1 MKMKKKM
8 LILALAFMVICGA
21 DVPAALCQCIAVDPN
36 RDRAGW
42 AKWCTCMGGHI
53 TQKDGNPVCS
63 GVSGSGSSGTSSGG
77 NTDLNNA
84 AYQLGTEIHK
94 AIFGDP
100 EELARQKE
108 KQIQM
113 LNSLDSIS
121 RDRVQSEDDMLRNAK
136 EQARQLDDQNRNE
149 ALSTLKPATSFFG
162 INGNPQTEKDS
173 WTDPNVVDLRD
184 KKGPLVIDPNTV
196 KGNSHNDYTQ
206 PGIQQYFRSPELDK
220 TVLQTRS
227 DNRDKNLFPKNPDE
241 PLINPLREPERYR
254 AWCDSVQAALNER
267 IIKNRTDQ
275 LIAKIQ
281 SDPELSKSKDRI
293 VREENAGINKAYE
306 KNLKMAQ
313 KAYEELDKK
322 SGVDNVFVENDKKIQ
337 NSLQYKKQE
346 KVILDNFWKEMDKAA
361 IEARQRS
368 LREMMQEYAKFQK
381 RLAEKKDRH

>member
-1 MKMKKKM
+1 MKKKM
-8 LILALAFMVICGA
+8 LILALAFMIICGA
-21 DVPAALCQCIAVDPN
+21 AVPAALCACTAVDPN

-42 AKWCTCMGGHI
+42 ARWCTCMGGHI
-53 TQKDGNPVCS
+53 EQKGGNPVCS
-63 GVSGSGSSGTSSGG
+63 GVSGSGSSGSSSGG

-100 EELARQKE
+100 EEQSRQTE

-113 LNSLDSIS
+113 LNSLDSMS
-121 RDRVQSEDDMLRNAK
+121 RDRVRSEDEMMRNAK
-136 EQARQLDDQNRNE
+136 EKARQQDDQNRNE

-162 INGNPQTEKDS
+162 INGNPQAGKNS
-173 WTDPNVVDLRD
+173 WTDSNVVDLRD
-184 KKGPLVIDPNTV
+184 KKGPLVVDPNTV
-196 KGNSHNDYTQ
+196 KRNSQNDYAQ

-220 TVLQTRS
+220 TILQTRS
-227 DNRDKNLFPKNPDE
+227 DSGGGKNLFPKNPDE
-241 PLINPLREPERYR
+241 PLINPLREPEQYR
-254 AWCDSVQAALNER
+254 AWCDSVQTALNER
-267 IIKNRTDQ
+267 IIKNRADQ

-337 NSLQYKKQE
+337 NSLQYKQQE

-361 IEARQRS
+361 TEARQRS

-381 RLAEKKDRH
+381 RLAGKKEVP